1 PSSPPPGTTPTPTPS
16 FRAGGGWRTCSRRWA
31 RRGAPGWTT
40 PCCSRP
46 HDRCPDQRGAGE
58 VSMKPTRARTL
69 VLTAVI
75 CAVGVWLLLRQVYT
89 SPPLLAWSGVAALVL
104 VAVAGPFGGRGGPPG
119 ARGRAPPTPP
129 IAVARLAVLAKASSL
144 AGAAIGGVAAG
155 FLIYVL
161 GSVDKS
167 SAYRSDSFASGATLG
182 AAALL
187 VAAAL
192 YLEYGCRVPTNRD
205 QRAEPGLPPQSGTP
219 R

>member
-1 PSSPPPGTTPTPTPS
+1 
-16 FRAGGGWRTCSRRWA
+16 
-31 RRGAPGWTT
+31 
-40 PCCSRP
+40 
-46 HDRCPDQRGAGE
+46 
-58 VSMKPTRARTL
+58 MKPTRARTL

-75 CAVGVWLLLRQVYT
+75 CAVGMWLLLRQVYT
-89 SPPLLAWSGVAALVL
+89 SLPLLPWSGVPALALLAIAEAICGRSVRARL
-104 VAVAGPFGGRGGPPG
+104 RGRGTPI
-119 ARGRAPPTPP
+119 PP